1 MIKLCYLV
9 CALLLG
15 TITNAAEN
23 PCYSVKLE
31 NTEIVC
37 FSQGVGSISAGNRSH
52 LVEQKIKNL
61 AEDYAFDADKISV
74 VESDNSYLI
83 VANDIPLMSLSV
95 KDLKDVR
102 GDNKKV
108 SLIDYAN
115 QVNEK
120 VKVSI
125 AEYRQSRTPDAIYKG
140 VLYTAIA
147 TILLFLGFYFL
158 SRISFYLKNK
168 LLFLAEK
175 YSGSLAF
182 KSYKIISPYRIRQII
197 TGFSWF
203 VKILVI
209 AVLFYFYVPLEL
221 SFFPWTAKYS
231 AQIIS
236 FVASPFK
243 EIIHVIFNYL
253 PNIFYII
260 AIAFITHYFLKL
272 VKIFFSEVEMGNIQF
287 SSFHKDWAQPTY
299 KLVQFLFYALA
310 LVMMFPYLPGSS
322 SPAFQGMSVFFG
334 VLISFGSGSS
344 IANIISGVVI
354 TYMRP
359 FKLGDR
365 VKIADTIGDVTE
377 KNFLVTRI
385 KTIKNVNITIP
396 NSMVLGS
403 HIINYS
409 SSADHE
415 GLILNTTVTIGYD
428 APWKTVHELLKKAA
442 YNTELIDKDKEPFIL
457 QTALNDFYVSYE
469 LNAYTRY
476 VNSMAKIYS
485 DLHQNIQ
492 DSFNEGG
499 IEIMSPHYGALR
511 DGNEVTIP
519 VSHRKSNYSAPEFK
533 ISIKSKNASY

>member
-1 MIKLCYLV
+1 MIKLGYLV
-9 CALLLG
+9 WVMLLG
-15 TITNAAEN
+15 TVTNAAEI

-37 FSQGVGSISAGNRSH
+37 FSQNVGSISAENRRR
-52 LVEQKIKNL
+52 LAEQKIEKL
-61 AEDYAFDADKISV
+61 ADDYSFDTDKISV
-74 VESDNSYLI
+74 IESENSYLI
-83 VANDIPLMSLSV
+83 IANDIPLMSIDQ
-95 KDLKDVR
+95 KDLRDVP
-102 GDNKKV
+102 GENKNV
-108 SLIDYAN
+108 SLSDYAS
-115 QVNEK
+115 QVSERIKN
-120 VKVSI
+120 SI
-125 AEYRQSRTPDAIYKG
+125 ADYRQSRTPDAIYKG

-147 TILLFLGFYFL
+147 TILLFLA
-158 SRISFYLKNK
+158 FYLISRSSSVLKKK

-175 YSGSLAF
+175 YNDNLTF
-182 KSYKIISPYRIRQII
+182 KSYKIISPYRIRQLIA
-197 TGFSWF
+197 GFIWF
-203 VKILVI
+203 IKIVVI
-209 AVLFYFYVPLEL
+209 MVLLYFYVPLEL

-243 EIIHVIFNYL
+243 EIIHVILNYL
-253 PNIFYII
+253 PNLFYIV
-260 AIAFITHYFLKL
+260 AISFITHYFLKL
-272 VKIFFSEVEMGNIQF
+272 VKIFFNEIEMGNIQF

-299 KLVQFLFYALA
+299 RLVQFLFYALA

-377 KNFLVTRI
+377 KNFLVTRV

-428 APWKTVHELLKKAA
+428 IPWKMVHELLKKAA
-442 YNTELIDKDKEPFIL
+442 YNTELIDNEKVPFVL

-469 LNAYTRY
+469 LNAYTRHA
-476 VNSMAKIYS
+476 NSMAKIYS

-492 DSFNEGG
+492 DSFNEEGV
-499 IEIMSPHYGALR
+499 EIMSPHYGALR
-511 DGNEVTIP
+511 DGNDIAIP
-519 VSHRKSNYSAPEFK
+519 VGYRQK
-533 ISIKSKNASY
+533 

>member
-1 MIKLCYLV
+1 MIKLYSLIV
-9 CALLLG
+9 AVL
-15 TITNAAEN
+15 IAVVSHAAET

-31 NTEIVC
+31 NTDIVC
-37 FSQGVGSISAGNRSH
+37 FSHSVGVNSAESRSH
-52 LVEQKIKNL
+52 LVEQKIRKL
-61 AEDYAFDADKISV
+61 AEDYSFDTDKISV
-74 VESDNSYLI
+74 VESDSSYLI
-83 VANDIPLMSLSV
+83 IANDIPLVSLDQ
-95 KDLKDVR
+95 KDLKDIP
-102 GDNKKV
+102 GENKNI
-108 SLIDYAN
+108 SLLDYAH
-115 QVNEK
+115 QVSEK
-120 VKVSI
+120 IKISI

-140 VLYTAIA
+140 VIYTAIA
-147 TILLFLGFYFL
+147 TILLMLGFYFV
-158 SRISFYLKNK
+158 SRISSALKIK

-175 YSGSLAF
+175 YSDRLNF
-182 KSYKIISPYRIRQII
+182 KSYKIISPYRIRQLI
-197 TGFSWF
+197 TGFIWF
-203 VKILVI
+203 VKIWAI
-209 AVLFYFYVPLEL
+209 AVLLYFYVPLEL

-243 EIIHVIFNYL
+243 EIVHVILNYL
-253 PNIFYII
+253 PNIFYIV

-272 VKIFFSEVEMGNIQF
+272 VKIFFNEIEMGNIQF

-322 SPAFQGMSVFFG
+322 SPAFQGLSVFFG

-344 IANIISGVVI
+344 IANIISGIVI

-365 VKIADTIGDVTE
+365 VKIADTIGDVIE
-377 KNFLVTRI
+377 KNFLVTRV

-442 YNTELIDKDKEPFIL
+442 YNTDLIDKEKAPFIL

-469 LNAYTRY
+469 LNAYTRHA
-476 VNSMAKIYS
+476 NSMAKIYS

-511 DGNEVTIP
+511 DGNEITIP
-519 VSHRKSNYSAPEFK
+519 AVYRQK
-533 ISIKSKNASY
+533 